1 MVDFSLKKHGVSSW
15 GRGSLSRKQSSAGDS
30 SSTFKSSRYQDM
42 KVSDPELPKVSA
54 KERSKAGTMMKRR
67 LSVHQSNNFG
77 AIKMDFDNMPALPS
91 SAGDY
96 SFASNVGNATQTSL
110 ITEDQLPDRNTSL
123 ASLNT
128 NNRRP
133 DQELYSSKS
142 LRKIL
147 SNPDFKAKKFITEKL
162 GDATAVDID
171 QFTSNLNDLSLEIQ
185 DEIKFNIDKSFK
197 EILIVNKGLETATT
211 ELKVLRTKVQEMKD
225 IMNQFVTIAE
235 KKLQAEQ
242 AANETADLNRTS
254 SSASLSNHSLL
265 PPLKPT
271 PSATKKDRTSVY
283 ILERMWNEELMT
295 LFKNV
300 DGAHKYITS
309 TPGRHILL
317 ESDNWIEI
325 NPATLKPLQKVRLF
339 ILNDVVL
346 IAAPKPSK
354 QTELTVSRFSPLRD
368 VTVEVQS
375 EHELSFNFSNK
386 QHTLYRHR
394 DPQVFSKVIDIIRQA
409 KDALREISQAEED
422 TTRKIRNSYTLLQ
435 QERTPNRD
443 ASTSPVKVHGRQRSY
458 GGTGTPSRHRSD
470 AQNDALLTNIT
481 RSIHVRMGSEET
493 TEVTKRLK
501 RLDDALEDLDLEI
514 GRKNFDLA
522 ITKLNHIQSSL
533 KSLYSSAT
541 FDESVMVELLSLKC
555 SQRKTTLYTKLT
567 NLLACETSDMTKLKS
582 YMLNLIALN
591 EPVDALEVF
600 LQNRSNFINDL
611 TLQIGIIDNVTSF
624 ITQVAIIRFQ
634 TLKKVTQQYLEVS
647 KNLKRDYTSLLV
659 CWCSEEVDKHFQ
671 LMERE
676 LSNSSTLSVQAIKIT
691 RKQIDELK
699 PVGMD
704 YVYKLDDFIRRN
716 NNRIL

>member
-1 MVDFSLKKHGVSSW
+1 MVDFSLKKRGVTNW
-15 GRGSLSRKQSSAGDS
+15 RPTSLSRKASSANDS
-30 SSTFKSSRYQDM
+30 SSTFKSSRYQDT
-42 KVSDPELPKVSA
+42 KATDPELPKVGA

-67 LSVHQSNNFG
+67 LSIHQTNNFG
-77 AIKMDFDNMPALPS
+77 AMKIDYDNMPTLPS

-96 SFASNVGNATQTSL
+96 SFSSNVGNATQTSL
-110 ITEDQLPDRNTSL
+110 AGEDLLPERNASL
-123 ASLNT
+123 ANLSSST
-128 NNRRP
+128 RRP
-133 DQELYSSKS
+133 DQDLLSTTS
-142 LRKIL
+142 LRNML
-147 SNPDFKAKKFITEKL
+147 SSPDFKAKKFITEKL

-185 DEIKFNIDKSFK
+185 DEIKYNMDKSFK
-197 EILIVNKGLETATT
+197 EILTVNKGLETASI
-211 ELKVLRTKVQEMKD
+211 ELKVLRTKVQELKD

-235 KKLQAEQ
+235 KKLQSEQ
-242 AANETADLNRTS
+242 ALAETPDLSRTAS
-254 SSASLSNHSLL
+254 SSSQNNALL
-265 PPLKPT
+265 PALKP
-271 PSATKKDRTSVY
+271 SISSRRDRTSVL

-300 DGAHKYITS
+300 EGAHKYITS

-317 ESDNWIEI
+317 ESDNWTEI

-368 VTVEVQS
+368 VAVEVKS
-375 EHELSFNFSNK
+375 EHELSFNFLNR
-386 QHTLYRHR
+386 QHTLYRQR
-394 DPQVFSKVIDIIRQA
+394 DSQVFIKVIDTIRQA

-435 QERTPNRD
+435 QERTPNRE
-443 ASTSPVKVHGRQRSY
+443 ATSSPTKVHGRQRSY

-481 RSIHVRMGSEET
+481 RSIHVRMGSDDT
-493 TEVTKRLK
+493 TEVNRKLK

-514 GRKNFDLA
+514 GRQNFDLA
-522 ITKLNHIQSSL
+522 ITKHNHIHSSL
-533 KSLYSSAT
+533 KALYNNAS

-555 SQRKTTLYTKLT
+555 SQRKSTLYTKLT
-567 NLLACETSDMTKLKS
+567 NLLASETSDMNRLKG
-582 YMLNLIALN
+582 YMLNLIDLN
-591 EPVDALEVF
+591 EPVDALEIF

-611 TLQIGIIDNVTSF
+611 ILQIGIIDNVTSF
-624 ITQVAIIRFQ
+624 ITQIAIIRFQ
-634 TLKKVTQQYLEVS
+634 TLKKVIQRYLDVS
-647 KNLKRDYTSLLV
+647 KDLKRDYTSLLV

-676 LSNSSTLSVQAIKIT
+676 LSNSSTLSIQAIKMT